1 MLSESTPI
9 LATRVSLIVTA
20 AIAPTIVS
28 VILVSTSKIVK
39 LVAARSTSH
48 GTHSLV
54 LLATPGVA
62 TSSIVLALIPH
73 VPPLTLILHRW
84 TLRILL
90 PRAGIR
96 VGIAPGSGRST
107 ITTHGS
113 TTKLLLLVITT
124 TVSTLIASTVTSSIE
139 VSSTVS
145 SRTSTIRSHERHS
158 AWSTSGRSHRSST
171 HWRPH
176 HSARWESSSSR
187 EHSTGASARHHSRS
201 SATSE
206 RTSTSSHHALASS
219 TVIKVSTATFVH
231 IFLFFTKTF
240 VFGILVVFSNY
251 LSSFLTL

>member
-9 LATRVSLIVTA
+9 LAARVPFIVTA
-20 AIAPTIVS
+20 AIASTIGS
-28 VILVSTSKIVK
+28 VILVSTTKIVK

-62 TSSIVLALIPH
+62 TSSIILALIPH
-73 VPPLTLILHRW
+73 VAPLTLILHRW

-124 TVSTLIASTVTSSIE
+124 TVSTLIASTVTYSIE
-139 VSSTVS
+139 VSAAVSTSVTS
-145 SRTSTIRSHERHS
+145 GTTPISTIG
-158 AWSTSGRSHRSST
+158 ST
-171 HWRPH
+171 
-176 HSARWESSSSR
+176 
-187 EHSTGASARHHSRS
+187 
-201 SATSE
+201 
-206 RTSTSSHHALASS
+206 
-219 TVIKVSTATFVH
+219 
-231 IFLFFTKTF
+231 
-240 VFGILVVFSNY
+240 
-251 LSSFLTL
+251 